1 MDRLKWI
8 FTLSL
13 LCWSLVVTGQT
24 TLQACIELA
33 EKNNP
38 QSALLPLVKE
48 AEAIQVGILN
58 KSYLPQLSLGGQ
70 ATWQSA
76 VTSFPISLP
85 NISVPTIPRDQYKTT
100 IDLTQYLWD
109 GGLTKSQKRVATATA
124 TAESRSIENSLYQTK
139 EQISNLY
146 FGALLAEK
154 QLLNTEIVRNDLESQ
169 QKKLKASVENG
180 TAIRSNVMMI
190 EARLIELKQQQR
202 EIVSRKLAAL
212 QGLSILTGMQ
222 FSEST
227 ALVAPTLDL
236 TNDFAINRPELIYFD
251 AQQEVSEA
259 NKSLVRSKYA
269 PKINL
274 FGTGGYGRPGLNF
287 LSPDFTTYFIG
298 GVALKV
304 PLTHFFTKAI
314 DADIRQIDIGKA
326 KIEKQRAL
334 FLQQTQ
340 LKLASQKEDLAKL
353 QDQIKE
359 DTRLIEIREYMKK
372 TAEKRLENGVITV
385 SDYISEVDSEAIAK
399 QNLSLHQIQLLQIV
413 NNIKITTGK

>member
-13 LCWSLVVTGQT
+13 LCRSLVVTGQT

-76 VTSFPISLP
+76 VTSFPIALP
-85 NISVPTIPRDQYKTT
+85 NISVPTIPKDQYKTT

-180 TAIRSNVMMI
+180 TAIRSNVMII

-202 EIVSRKLAAL
+202 EIVSRKLAAF

>member
-8 FTLSL
+8 LSANL
-13 LCWSLVVTGQT
+13 LCTSLAVTGQT
-24 TLQACIELA
+24 TLQSCIELA

-76 VTSFPISLP
+76 VTSFPIALP
-85 NISVPTIPRDQYKTT
+85 NISVPTIPKDQYKTT

>member
-13 LCWSLVVTGQT
+13 LCRSLVVTGQT

-76 VTSFPISLP
+76 VTSFPIALP
-85 NISVPTIPRDQYKTT
+85 NISVPTIPKDQYKTT

>member
-13 LCWSLVVTGQT
+13 LCRSLVVTGQT

-76 VTSFPISLP
+76 VTSFPIALP
-85 NISVPTIPRDQYKTT
+85 NISVPTIPKDQYKTT

-202 EIVSRKLAAL
+202 EIVSRKLAAF

>member
-8 FTLSL
+8 LSANL
-13 LCWSLVVTGQT
+13 LCTSLAVTGQT
-24 TLQACIELA
+24 TLQSCIELA

-76 VTSFPISLP
+76 VTSFPIALP

-202 EIVSRKLAAL
+202 EIVSRKLAAF

-372 TAEKRLENGVITV
+372 TAEKRLENGVITL

>member
-13 LCWSLVVTGQT
+13 LCRSLVVTGQT

-85 NISVPTIPRDQYKTT
+85 NISVPTIPKDQYKTT

-109 GGLTKSQKRVATATA
+109 GGLTKSQKRVAIATA

-259 NKSLVRSKYA
+259 NKSLARSKYA

>member
-1 MDRLKWI
+1 MNRLKWI
-8 FTLSL
+8 LSL
-13 LCWSLVVTGQT
+13 NLLGMSLVVTGQT
-24 TLQACIELA
+24 TLQSCIELA

-38 QSALLPLVKE
+38 QSALLSLVKE

-58 KSYLPQLSLGGQ
+58 KNYLPQLSLGGQ

-76 VTSFPISLP
+76 VTSLPIALP
-85 NISVPTIPRDQYKTT
+85 NISVPTIPKDQYKTT

-109 GGLTKSQKRVATATA
+109 GGLTKSQKRVAITTA
-124 TAESRSIENSLYQTK
+124 TAESRSIENNLYQTK

-154 QLLNTEIVRNDLESQ
+154 QLFNVEIVRNDLESQ
-169 QKKLKASVENG
+169 QKKLKANVENG
-180 TAIRSNVMMI
+180 TAIRSSVMMI

-202 EIVSRKLAAL
+202 EIVSRRLAAF
-212 QGLSILTGMQ
+212 QGLSILTGVQ

-227 ALVAPTLDL
+227 ALVEPNLDL
-236 TNDFAINRPELIYFD
+236 TNDFVINRPELSYFD

-259 NKSLVRSKYA
+259 NKLLIKSKYA
-269 PKINL
+269 PKVNL

-287 LSPDFTTYFIG
+287 LLPDFTTYFIG
-298 GVALKV
+298 GVVLKI
-304 PLTHFFTKAI
+304 PLTHFYTKAME
-314 DADIRQIDIGKA
+314 ADIRQIDIGKA

-359 DTRLIEIREYMKK
+359 DLRLIEIREYMKK

-385 SDYISEVDSEAIAK
+385 SDYISEVDNEAIAK